1 MGVFMR
7 EIKKT
12 DKVIAIYHA
21 VEDFVAEGA
30 QLSDM
35 RISDIA
41 KRAGIGKG
49 TTYEYFT
56 SKEEL
61 VVKAMVYLVGTMT
74 KRIIN
79 NMEKLETFQDKFM
92 LLLAEMEE
100 KVKQRACILKYFHML
115 GDLNLCEQMQEV
127 LLGDKDANESNPMRI
142 IRYLILQGKKEGILG
157 EQYSDSYMETAV
169 FSKVIAFVVYIDNV
183 FGNRQCSNEI
193 MKQEIYKGLCRELG
207 A

>member
-1 MGVFMR
+1 MKDNKR
-7 EIKKT
+7 T

-21 VEDFVAEGA
+21 VEDFIAEGA
-30 QLSDM
+30 ELSNM

-41 KRAGIGKG
+41 ARAGIGKG

-61 VVKAMVYLVGTMT
+61 VVKAMVYLVGSMT

-79 NMEKLETFQDKFM
+79 SMEKMDSFHDKFM

-115 GDLNLCEQMQEV
+115 GDLNLCEQMQEIFFEN
-127 LLGDKDANESNPMRI
+127 KEARESNPMRI
-142 IRYLILQGKKEGILG
+142 IRYLLEEGRKEGIIG
-157 EQYSDSYMETAV
+157 TNYSQAYMETAM
-169 FSKVIAFVVYIDNV
+169 FSKIIGFVVYVDNV
-183 FGNRQCSNEI
+183 FGNKDCDNELI
-193 MKQEIYKGLCRELG
+193 KRNIYDGLCRELG